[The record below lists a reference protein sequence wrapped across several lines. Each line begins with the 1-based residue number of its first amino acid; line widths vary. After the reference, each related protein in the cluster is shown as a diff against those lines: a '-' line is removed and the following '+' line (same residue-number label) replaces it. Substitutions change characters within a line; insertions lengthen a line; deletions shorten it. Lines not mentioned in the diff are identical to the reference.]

1 MALESKFSVKRNL
14 LEKAIA
20 YLRGSVGIEHKIS
33 QFNKKRPSNNDES
46 AAIRKYFGTG

>member
-1 MALESKFSVKRNL
+1 VKRNL

-33 QFNKKRPSNNDES
+33 QFNKQKPSNFNQTAS
-46 AAIRKYFGTG
+46 IWRYFGIW